1 MFNTAR
7 VLGLAAGYS
16 NRDAVASDINNSDV
30 ATWLTNGLIPTFEGA
45 RVSGLVQ
52 EGGGEGGGGI
62 EGERLCASQR
72 QTEAHTHIP
81 LCCTTCRRLLS
92 GTNSC
97 GGRHTTPH
105 VRAPENEAKKKN
117 KK

>member
-52 EGGGEGGGGI
+52 EGGGE
-62 EGERLCASQR
+62 E
-72 QTEAHTHIP
+72 
-81 LCCTTCRRLLS
+81 
-92 GTNSC
+92 
-97 GGRHTTPH
+97 
-105 VRAPENEAKKKN
+105 KN
-117 KK
+117 